1 MSTQTSNFVQPQIP
15 SSIGNITSLSKT
27 QGGSTKKSKS
37 IKQNPLSNLV
47 VMPNNNSRMD
57 RNTLNQT
64 QTGQHNLNESLL
76 QGTQIKLANQSTG
89 QILSINDIINL
100 NQVNYNS
107 MQIPEKRGPKPTTI
121 RQQDDRK
128 SVA

>member
-1 MSTQTSNFVQPQIP
+1 
-15 SSIGNITSLSKT
+15 
-27 QGGSTKKSKS
+27 
-37 IKQNPLSNLV
+37 
-47 VMPNNNSRMD
+47 MPNNNSRMD